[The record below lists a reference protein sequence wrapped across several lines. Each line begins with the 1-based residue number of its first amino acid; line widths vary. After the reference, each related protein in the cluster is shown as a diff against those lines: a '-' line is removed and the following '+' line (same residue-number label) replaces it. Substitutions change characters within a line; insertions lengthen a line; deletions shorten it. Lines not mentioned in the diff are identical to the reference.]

1 MSKEIKK
8 PESLEK
14 QKFKEEYETID
25 KIKEKI
31 DNSET
36 KNQIKKP
43 ETLEELKEN
52 KRKYI
57 RDLEIKMEKENQELM
72 EERAKTAQMKTEA
85 IKKETEMK
93 KAQME
98 KSELEKFQNR
108 MKKGPIKNFMED
120 NEILIKTTVTG
131 AAIGALYGIIIN
143 VLKHE

>member
-1 MSKEIKK
+1 MKKEIKK

-25 KIKEKI
+25 KIKEKT

-43 ETLEELKEN
+43 ETLKEIKEN

>member
-1 MSKEIKK
+1 MKKEIKK

-25 KIKEKI
+25 KIKEKT

>member
-14 QKFKEEYETID
+14 QKFKEEYEMID
-25 KIKEKI
+25 KIKEKT
-31 DNSET
+31 DNSKT

-98 KSELEKFQNR
+98 KSDLEKFQNR